1 MFEKQ
6 KDSIT
11 KLLKEKGKTKRE
23 LAIFLRIHENG
34 INRLLGNPNIG
45 LKRLEQIADFL
56 EMDISILLKMIYS
69 IKNSDSA
76 FDEPMD
82 DQVGDYEQNE
92 NFMLKLL
99 EVIRGQREISAME
112 RRNEELLSKIMDVI
126 IESAKK

>member
-23 LAIFLRIHENG
+23 LAVFLGIHENG

-69 IKNSDSA
+69 IKGGDSG
-76 FDEPMD
+76 FNESLG
-82 DQVGDYEQNE
+82 DQVGDYDPKED
-92 NFMLKLL
+92 FMLKLL
-99 EVIRGQREISAME
+99 EVIKGQKEISALE
-112 RRNEELLSKIMDVI
+112 RKNEDLLSKIMDFI